1 VIVQAAFFNDRFRG
15 SVALY
20 AQLLYESRMDPINLD
35 RRQNADSQSS
45 AADDQ
50 ASSTTALAHISD
62 PHLSCMES
70 IKVRDLLGKR
80 LPGFLR
86 WKLQRQAGHSDSL
99 LSALQTD
106 LKKSNPDQI
115 AVTGDLT
122 HLSLPAEFE
131 KAGQWLRTLG
141 APSRVSVIPGNHD
154 TYVHTNWHQTMAH
167 WTEYMCSDTAR
178 DDGRIMDNLDQVF
191 PSLRIRGCV
200 ALIGV
205 CTAQPSAPHLAVG
218 SIGKIQLN
226 RLRKILSQTARRNY
240 YRVMLI
246 HHPPTFG
253 TVSWRKR
260 LTDAHAL
267 HSLLAEFGVE
277 LILHGHSHRTHQGY
291 LNGPSGKVP
300 VIGATSITSLDH
312 PPERRAR
319 YCIYHISP
327 SAGEWNVRIRSRIY
341 SPAEKRFVAE
351 GEQQLG

>member
-1 VIVQAAFFNDRFRG
+1 
-15 SVALY
+15 
-20 AQLLYESRMDPINLD
+20 MDPINLD

-45 AADDQ
+45 GADDQ

-62 PHLSCMES
+62 PHLSCIES
-70 IKVRDLLGKR
+70 IRAPDLLGKR
-80 LPGFLR
+80 LLGFLR

-99 LSALQTD
+99 LSALQAD
-106 LKKSNPDQI
+106 LEISNPDHI

-141 APSRVSVIPGNHD
+141 TPSRVSVIPGNHD

-167 WTEYMCSDTAR
+167 WAEYMCSDTVR
-178 DDGRIMDNLDQVF
+178 DDDRIISNMDQVF

-226 RLRKILSQTARRNY
+226 RLEKILSQTARLNY
-240 YRVMLI
+240 YKVMLI
-246 HHPPTFG
+246 HHPPIFG

-267 HSLLAEFGVE
+267 QSLLAEFGVD
-277 LILHGHSHRTHQGY
+277 LILHGHSHRTQHGY

-300 VIGATSITSLDH
+300 VIGATSITSLDRL
-312 PPERRAR
+312 PKRRAR
-319 YCIYHISP
+319 YCIYHIS
-327 SAGEWNVRIRSRIY
+327 SGAGEWNVRILPRIY
-341 SPAEKRFVAE
+341 SPVENRFVAE
-351 GEQQLG
+351 GEQPLKYQR

>member
-1 VIVQAAFFNDRFRG
+1 
-15 SVALY
+15 
-20 AQLLYESRMDPINLD
+20 MD
-35 RRQNADSQSS
+35 RRQNADSLTP

-50 ASSTTALAHISD
+50 TLSTTALAHISD
-62 PHLSCMES
+62 PHLSCM
-70 IKVRDLLGKR
+70 KAVRARDLFGKR
-80 LPGFLR
+80 LLGFLR
-86 WKLQRQAGHSDSL
+86 WKLQRQAGHSGSL
-99 LSALQTD
+99 LSALQKD
-106 LKKSNPDQI
+106 LKKSNPDHI

-131 KAGQWLRTLG
+131 KAGQWIRTLG

-154 TYVHTNWHQTMAH
+154 TYVQTNWHQTMAN
-167 WTEYMCSDTAR
+167 WTEYMCSDTLG
-178 DDGRIMDNLDQVF
+178 DEDRIMDNLDRVF

-226 RLRKILSQTARRNY
+226 RLEKILSQTARLNY

-260 LTDAHAL
+260 LTDAPAL
-267 HSLLAEFGVE
+267 QALLAEFGVE

-300 VIGATSITSLDH
+300 VMGATSITSLDR
-312 PPERRAR
+312 PPERRSR

-327 SAGEWNVRIRSRIY
+327 DAGQWHVRILPRIY
-341 SPAEKRFVAE
+341 SSADNRFVAE
-351 GEQQLG
+351 EEQQLG